1 MSTPV
6 QPSTTDLPSDPLL
19 RPGAFIDANAQNQS
33 AESSETPPNGSTPNG
48 AQSETPVQ
56 GLDIS
61 PSSAES
67 KGKRRLV
74 PTETWLPTGWLIE
87 DRVRSSGATAGL
99 VDKYYVDPFSGRKF
113 RSKKEVLYYLE
124 TGMPPPKKKK
134 GTETSGSE
142 DAGRGNSGG
151 KKQKKPDKKS
161 KPLNFDFVNM
171 PQKVDWLLTNASE
184 DFWIPFFGDG
194 QVAEPTRQDWDA
206 AFVFVTSR
214 KTGQATH

>member
-1 MSTPV
+1 MSKPV

-19 RPGAFIDANAQNQS
+19 KPGAFIDANGQIKATKS
-33 AESSETPPNGSTPNG
+33 AESSETPPNGSAPSG

-56 GLDIS
+56 GPDIS

-67 KGKRRLV
+67 KVKRRLV
-74 PTETWLPTGWLIE
+74 PPETWFPAGWLIE

-99 VDKYYVDPFSGRKF
+99 VDQYYVDPSSGRKF

-142 DAGRGNSGG
+142 DAGTGNSGG
-151 KKQKKPDKKS
+151 KKQKKPDKKA

-171 PQKVDWLLTNASE
+171 SQKADWLLTNASE
-184 DFWIPFFGDG
+184 GLWTPFFGDD
-194 QVAEPTRQDWDA
+194 QVAELHLH
-206 AFVFVTSR
+206 S
-214 KTGQATH
+214 

>member
-99 VDKYYVDPFSGRKF
+99 VDK
-113 RSKKEVLYYLE
+113 
-124 TGMPPPKKKK
+124 
-134 GTETSGSE
+134 
-142 DAGRGNSGG
+142 GRGNSGG